1 MKQIIYIAI
10 IIAIFSTISACKTT
24 EQNYRAAYELAQQ
37 KKTDTDTITDRL
49 INREAGPARV
59 TVDGV
64 SLPMKAEYTRPIR
77 DLEGFNIGDF
87 KKYNVVIASFRQLFN
102 AESVRKRAIEGGFDK
117 AFIVINN
124 EQVYIVIAESCS
136 TPAEA
141 EAALK
146 KVNDAKPVVMKSP
159 YPYIMRRP

>member
-1 MKQIIYIAI
+1 MKNIVYIVI
-10 IIAIFSTISACKTT
+10 IIALICSISACKTT

-37 KKTDTDTITDRL
+37 KKAGTDTVTDRL
-49 INREAGPARV
+49 IDREAGPAQV
-59 TVDGV
+59 TVGGI
-64 SLPMKAEYTRPIR
+64 SLPMKTEYTRPVR
-77 DLEGFNIGDF
+77 DLEGFNINDF
-87 KKYNVVIASFRQLFN
+87 QKYNVVIASFRQLFN
-102 AESVRKRAIEGGFDK
+102 AKSVRKRAIEAGFDK

-124 EQVYIVIAESCS
+124 EQVYYVIAASCA

-146 KVNDAKPVVMKSP
+146 KVNDVKPVVMKSP